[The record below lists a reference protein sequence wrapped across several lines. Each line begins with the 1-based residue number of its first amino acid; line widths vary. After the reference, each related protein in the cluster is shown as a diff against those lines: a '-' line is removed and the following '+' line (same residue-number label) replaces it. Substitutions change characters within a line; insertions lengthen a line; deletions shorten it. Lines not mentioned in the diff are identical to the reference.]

1 MTTVDLQASIDRQ
14 YISELEHR
22 CAMLAR
28 RCAEQAKHIADLLAM
43 NAEEKSEP
51 DPIHAAIAVHQRA
64 GQR

>member
-14 YISELEHR
+14 YISELENR

-28 RCAEQAKHIADLLAM
+28 RCAEQARYIADLLAT
-43 NAEEKSEP
+43 NKTPDDP